1 MAGNKE
7 NVVVC
12 AVLIDNSETWGFRFC
27 CLDDGTVKDV
37 KKDIAIKAYKMD
49 AMNFLNAKVVS
60 DFKKNILGNYVKDG
74 EGNKVPIEVMV
85 GERMSFNSLPH
96 IYIRKKPTDPTYLR
110 MDTKNNLVYAEKNLG
125 ENYKLIDYGGKIISL
140 SGKDFNFYRSNLVN
154 LDPLIDNTLDLDK
167 IVSTPLDARTSTFK
181 GDTTG
186 MGVVS
191 GELRAKTE
199 QMIKEK
205 EKSKDKLS
213 MIGAFALASGDD
225 NYEETE
231 NGNIYRTFDN
241 GFVLDFEGDSALND
255 YRNKDNMGAGY
266 KLANAML
273 YLRNLNYFYYSLLQE
288 LNRKLL
294 PADCKEIR
302 TMAVSPSTLYVNVGF
317 VDELSLEEIT
327 FVLMHESMHILFR
340 HNYYGIGK
348 NQDVHNVA
356 TDLIINKT
364 ITDEYGC
371 LPGNKFPTRVSTA
384 GGSVGIK
391 FVDKGL
397 WLEAIDTTV
406 DTSESVYHEL
416 MTAIEKQAQKMGKF
430 QGNQGSQSQ
439 GTQGNSQGS
448 QGQSQGTQGNSQGS
462 QGQSQGNSQ
471 GSQGQ
476 SQGNSQGSQGIFG
489 NGMGQSGDPY
499 DIDFRG
505 TKITIQPEFRDIVL
519 SKEDAEKGKDGIGD
533 KTTQINNRA
542 EAACKMAGKEI
553 SPLIQATLKIESV
566 IVRPRW
572 QKVLKEFLAKL
583 GENYYTYSAINK
595 RYIHRHLIV
604 PGPKQSEE
612 NSKKLSNIV
621 LAIDT
626 SGSMFDEETLS
637 KIVSLASSIVK
648 KYNADGEIIYWD
660 TSVTSTGRFKDKRT
674 LARTKVTG
682 GGGTDINCL
691 FEYLDKQYP
700 NKNNKPSLVMVMTDG
715 YFGTLKDTYVKRYKN
730 VIWAIPEDDLKSFK
744 KPENGKVAMIEM
756 NK

>member
-60 DFKKNILGNYVKDG
+60 DFKKNILGNYVKDDK
-74 EGNKVPIEVMV
+74 GNKVPIEVMV

-96 IYIRKKPTDPTYLR
+96 IYIRKKPTDATYLR

-191 GELRAKTE
+191 GELRAKAE

-416 MTAIEKQAQKMGKF
+416 MTAIEKQAQKQGQKQGK
-430 QGNQGSQSQ
+430 
-439 GTQGNSQGS
+439 S
-448 QGQSQGTQGNSQGS
+448 QGQSQGT
-462 QGQSQGNSQ
+462 
-471 GSQGQ
+471 
-476 SQGNSQGSQGIFG
+476 QGNSQGSQGIFG

-553 SPLIQATLKIESV
+553 SPLIQATLKIESL

-604 PGPKQSEE
+604 PGSKQSEE

-674 LARTKVTG
+674 LVRTKVTG

-700 NKNNKPSLVMVMTDG
+700 NKSNKPSLVMVMTDG
-715 YFGTLKDTYVKRYKN
+715 YFGTLEDTYVKRYKN

-756 NK
+756 SK

>member
-60 DFKKNILGNYVKDG
+60 DFKKNILGNYVKDDK
-74 EGNKVPIEVMV
+74 GNKVPIEVMV

-96 IYIRKKPTDPTYLR
+96 IYIRKKPTDATYLR

-225 NYEETE
+225 NYVEND

-241 GFVLDFEGDSALND
+241 GFVLDFECDSALND

-391 FVDKGL
+391 FADKGL

-439 GTQGNSQGS
+439 GT
-448 QGQSQGTQGNSQGS
+448 
-462 QGQSQGNSQ
+462 
-471 GSQGQ
+471 
-476 SQGNSQGSQGIFG
+476 QGNSQGSQGIFG

-542 EAACKMAGKEI
+542 EAACKIAGKEI

-674 LARTKVTG
+674 LVRTKVTG
-682 GGGTDINCL
+682 GGGTDVNCL

-715 YFGTLKDTYVKRYKN
+715 YFGTLEDTYVKRYKN

-744 KPENGKVAMIEM
+744 KPENGKVAMIDM
-756 NK
+756 SK

>member
-1 MAGNKE
+1 MAGNKD

-60 DFKKNILGNYVKDG
+60 DFKKNILGNYVKDS

-140 SGKDFNFYRSNLVN
+140 SGKDFNYYRSNLVN
-154 LDPLIDNTLDLDK
+154 LDPLIDNTLDIDK
-167 IVSTPLDARTSTFK
+167 IISTPLDARTSTFK
-181 GDTTG
+181 GNTTG

-191 GELRAKTE
+191 KELRAKTE
-199 QMIKEK
+199 QMLKEK

-241 GFVLDFEGDSALND
+241 GFVLDFEGDSTLND

-364 ITDEYGC
+364 ITDEYDC

-391 FVDKGL
+391 FAEDGL
-397 WLEAIDTTV
+397 WLESIDTTV

-430 QGNQGSQSQ
+430 QGNQGSQ
-439 GTQGNSQGS
+439 G
-448 QGQSQGTQGNSQGS
+448 
-462 QGQSQGNSQ
+462 
-471 GSQGQ
+471 
-476 SQGNSQGSQGIFG
+476 SQGSQGIFG

-519 SKEDAEKGKDGIGD
+519 SKEDAENGKDGIGD

-542 EAACKMAGKEI
+542 EAACKIAGKEI

-595 RYIHRHLIV
+595 RYIHRHLII

-715 YFGTLKDTYVKRYKN
+715 YFGTLEDTYVKRYKN
-730 VIWAIPEDDLKSFK
+730 VIWAIPEGDLKSFK

-756 NK
+756 GK

>member
-60 DFKKNILGNYVKDG
+60 DFKKNILGNYVKDDK
-74 EGNKVPIEVMV
+74 GNKVPIEVMV

-96 IYIRKKPTDPTYLR
+96 IYIRKKPTDATYLR

-154 LDPLIDNTLDLDK
+154 LDPLIDNTLDIDK

-191 GELRAKTE
+191 KELRAKTE

-225 NYEETE
+225 NYEETD

-302 TMAVSPSTLYVNVGF
+302 TMAVSPSTLYVNVGS

-391 FVDKGL
+391 FADKGL

-416 MTAIEKQAQKMGKF
+416 MTSIEKQAQKHGQKQGK
-430 QGNQGSQSQ
+430 
-439 GTQGNSQGS
+439 S
-448 QGQSQGTQGNSQGS
+448 QGQSQGT
-462 QGQSQGNSQ
+462 
-471 GSQGQ
+471 
-476 SQGNSQGSQGIFG
+476 QGNSQGSQGIFG

-519 SKEDAEKGKDGIGD
+519 SKEDAEKGKDGVGD

-583 GENYYTYSAINK
+583 GESYYTYSAINK

-660 TSVTSTGRFKDKRT
+660 TSVTSTGRFKDKKT
-674 LARTKVTG
+674 LVRTKVTG

-715 YFGTLKDTYVKRYKN
+715 YFGTLEDTYVKRYKN

-756 NK
+756 SK